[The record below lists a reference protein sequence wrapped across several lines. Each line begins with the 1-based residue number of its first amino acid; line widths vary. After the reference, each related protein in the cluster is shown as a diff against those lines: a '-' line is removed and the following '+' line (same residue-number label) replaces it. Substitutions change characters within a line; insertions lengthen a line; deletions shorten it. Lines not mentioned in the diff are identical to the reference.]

1 VIAIDTSV
9 WVEFFRGRQPLA
21 DRVAHVL
28 DRDQVALPMPVRI
41 EILSGARRAERSRLA
56 RVLSALPLLVPSEP
70 TWRRIEGWVATGAA
84 AGHRFGVADLLVAA
98 IASENDCAVWSLDA
112 DFARMARLGIV
123 SLAAPAG
130 D

>member
-1 VIAIDTSV
+1 MIAIDTSV

-21 DRVAHVL
+21 DRVADVL
-28 DRDQVALPMPVRI
+28 DRDQVALPVPVRI
-41 EILSGARRAERSRLA
+41 EILSGAPKAERSRLA
-56 RVLSALPLLVPSEP
+56 RLLSALPLLVPSEP

-84 AGHRFGVADLLVAA
+84 AGHRFGVADLLVGA

-112 DFARMARLGIV
+112 DFARMARLGLV
-123 SLAAPAG
+123 SLADPAS

>member
-21 DRVAHVL
+21 DRVAYVL
-28 DRDQVALPMPVRI
+28 DRDQVALPVPVRI

-56 RVLSALPLLVPSEP
+56 RLLSALPLLVPSEP
-70 TWRRIEGWVATGAA
+70 TWRRIEGWVAAGAA

-112 DFARMARLGIV
+112 DFERMARLGLI
-123 SLAAPAG
+123 SLAAAPG
-130 D
+130 